1 MSKTSAALSKILG
14 ASLSSKALVRFA
26 VSIFGGYILATLLA
40 WLFLVAAAIISG
52 GAPESAW
59 NPLTP
64 ASHLLN
70 AGYYAFVAMWPVV
83 ALLVITLFFAGLRS
97 KLLPT
102 KKPVLLSTAATVIAA
117 AGFVVLVGLDAS
129 VLFLFIFLTYW
140 FLCGLLAL
148 WIAKKAVP
156 TLR

>member
-26 VSIFGGYILATLLA
+26 VSIFGGYILATLVA
-40 WLFLVAAAIISG
+40 WLFLVAAALISG

-64 ASHLLN
+64 ATHLLD

-83 ALLVITLFFAGLRS
+83 ALLVVTMFFASLRS
-97 KLLPT
+97 NLLPT
-102 KKPVLLSTAATVIAA
+102 KKPILLSITATVIAA
-117 AGFVVLVGLDAS
+117 AGFVVLVGVDAS

-140 FLCGLLAL
+140 LVCGLVAL
-148 WIAKKAVP
+148 WIVKKAAP
-156 TLR
+156 KLR

>member
-1 MSKTSAALSKILG
+1 MSKLLRE
-14 ASLSSKALVRFA
+14 SLSSKALIRFA
-26 VSIFGGYILATLLA
+26 ITIFGGYILATLVA

-64 ASHLLN
+64 ATHLLN

-83 ALLVITLFFAGLRS
+83 ALLIITMFFASLRS
-97 KLLPT
+97 TLLPT
-102 KKPVLLSTAATVIAA
+102 KKLILLSIAATVIAA
-117 AGFVVLVGLDAS
+117 AGFVVLIGLDAS

-148 WIAKKAVP
+148 WIVKKAVP
-156 TLR
+156 RLR